1 MQTVRGYYEEFTN
14 RDIKVAILARE
25 TQAMMVHPSDKQFS
39 AMVSNKTLDNCPVI
53 PADIPNALALYGP
66 HLPGVQ
72 RYTVREKPD
81 RVETEYLSIPD
92 GYRRLDHFVTIT
104 AYVMF
109 VNGAPFLVTLYRI
122 IRFLTAEHIPSRT
135 AK

>member
-1 MQTVRGYYEEFTN
+1 MG
-14 RDIKVAILARE
+14 
-25 TQAMMVHPSDKQFS
+25 HPSNKQFS
-39 AMVSNKTLDNCPVI
+39 EMASNKTRYNCPVI

-81 RVETEYLSIPD
+81 RVETEYLYIPD

-104 AYVMF
+104 ADVMF
-109 VNGAPFLVTLYRI
+109 VNGVSFLVTLSRK